1 MKELLHIQQEL
12 HAPKTQR
19 NTFGKYNYRSCED
32 ILLAVKPLLEKYEC
46 VLLMSDTIKELANPY
61 TLHTSKTDRDGQE
74 SLEYAGTRV
83 YVEATATIINK
94 EGVSISVTASA
105 REEVVKK
112 GMDAAQITG
121 ATSSYARKYAL
132 NGLLCIDDNKDL
144 DVTNTESTESPK
156 KKGAKEVVAP
166 ATQQGDGAA
175 TKETATTASPASTKT
190 QITHEELM
198 AKLDAC
204 KTPDEVKELNRIY
217 ITTPEERYIMIA
229 RGLALRENNHGAPTT
244 L

>member
-1 MKELLHIQQEL
+1 MKELLRIQQEL

-19 NTFGKYNYRSCED
+19 NSFGKYNYRSCED

-46 VLLMSDTIKELANPY
+46 VLLMSDKIKELANPY

-94 EGVSISVTASA
+94 EGLSISVTASA

-132 NGLLCIDDNKDL
+132 NGLLCIDDNKDP
-144 DVTNTESTESPK
+144 DATNTESAESPK
-156 KKGAKEVVAP
+156 KKSAKEVVAP
-166 ATQQGDGAA
+166 ANQHSDGVAMKGTITDEA
-175 TKETATTASPASTKT
+175 FAKALLACGSDRTA
-190 QITHEELM
+190 L
-198 AKLDAC
+198 AKLSEKYNLTEKQYSQFVEYGKKHAPKDG
-204 KTPDEVKELNRIY
+204 TPTVS
-217 ITTPEERYIMIA
+217 
-229 RGLALRENNHGAPTT
+229 
-244 L
+244 

>member
-61 TLHTSKTDRDGQE
+61 TLRTSKTDRDGQE

-94 EGVSISVTASA
+94 DGLSISVTASA

-132 NGLLCIDDNKDL
+132 NGLLCIDDNKDT
-144 DVTNTESTESPK
+144 DATDTESAESSK
-156 KKGAKEVVAP
+156 KKSAKNVVSP
-166 ATQQGDGAA
+166 ATQQSKGVA
-175 TKETATTASPASTKT
+175 TKETATTASPAPTKLE
-190 QITHEELM
+190 IPHEELM

-217 ITTPEERYIMIA
+217 ITTPEERDIMIA